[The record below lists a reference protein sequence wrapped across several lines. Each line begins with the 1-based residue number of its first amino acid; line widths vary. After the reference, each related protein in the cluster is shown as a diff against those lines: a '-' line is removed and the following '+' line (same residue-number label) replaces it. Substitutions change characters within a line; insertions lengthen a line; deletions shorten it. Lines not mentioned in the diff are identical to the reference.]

1 MKTTNIE
8 QIKMQPNSH
17 NTQTSLLNK
26 NTQDYILALDNGTQ
40 SIRALLFDLHGQLVA
55 KSKVDIE
62 AYFSNQPG
70 WAEQEPD
77 YYWQML
83 VKACHQLWSELE
95 LLAIDKSKIKAVS
108 LTCQRAT
115 MVNLD
120 IKGQPLRPAFV
131 WLDQREQNDLDK
143 MSWYWRALFTLV
155 GEKQTIDYFRSQSEA
170 NWIKHQQPDIWNKTH
185 KFMLL
190 SGYHSFKLTGNYVDS
205 ISSQVGYLPFDFKSH
220 HWSKPLDWR
229 WQALPIS
236 KTMLPKLVPCGDELG
251 KISKQAAID
260 TGIPCGLALISAGS
274 DKACEVLGSGC
285 LTPQTGS
292 LSYGTTATYNTTNSK
307 YIEAIKRLPAYPA
320 AMPKTFNTEIIV
332 QRGYWMVSWFKR
344 EFGLK
349 EQQIA
354 DQQGIVAESLF
365 DDLLKQVPAGSMGL
379 VLQPYWNPGIRTPG
393 PEAKGAMIGFGDVHT
408 RAHIYRA
415 IIEGI
420 GYALREG
427 KELSEQKSGVKI
439 TKLMVSGGGSQ
450 SDEAMQ
456 ITADIFGMPV
466 QRPHTFET
474 SGLGAAIN
482 AAVGVGLYDNYENA
496 VSKMTHGGDIFT
508 PIAENQKIYDALY
521 HNVYKKMYVRLNP
534 LYKAIRKITGYPK

>member
-1 MKTTNIE
+1 M
-8 QIKMQPNSH
+8 IKESSKPIDGPKVD
-17 NTQTSLLNK
+17 QTDNK
-26 NTQDYILALDNGTQ
+26 SYVLALDNGTQ
-40 SIRALLFDLHGQLVA
+40 SIRALLFDLNGQLVA

-62 AYFSNQPG
+62 PYFSKQPG

-77 YYWQML
+77 YYWLML
-83 VKACHQLWSELE
+83 VKACNELWPDLVSLN
-95 LLAIDKSKIKAVS
+95 INKSQIKAVS

-120 IKGQPLRPAFV
+120 CEGKPLRPAFV
-131 WLDQREQNDLDK
+131 WLDQREQNTLDK
-143 MSWYWRALFTLV
+143 MSWYWRAIFTLA
-155 GEKQTIDYFRSQSEA
+155 GEKQTIDYFRSQAEA

-190 SGYHSFKLTGNYVDS
+190 SGFHTFKLTGNYVDS
-205 ISSQVGYLPFDFKSH
+205 ISSQVGYLPFDFKKH
-220 HWSKPLDWR
+220 TWSKPLDWR
-229 WQALPIS
+229 WQALPIN
-236 KTMLPKLVPCGDELG
+236 KDMLPELVPCGDELG
-251 KISKQAAID
+251 TISKQASND
-260 TGIPCGLALISAGS
+260 TGIPVGLSLISAGS

-285 LTPQTGS
+285 LTPKMGS

-307 YIEAIKRLPAYPA
+307 YVEAIKRLPAYPA
-320 AMPKTFNTEIIV
+320 AMPNTYNTEIIV

-354 DQQGIVAESLF
+354 EQQGLVTESLF
-365 DDLLKQVPAGSMGL
+365 DDLLKEVPAGSMGL

-427 KELSEQKSGVKI
+427 KELSERKSKI
-439 TKLMVSGGGSQ
+439 KVTKLMVSGGGSQ
-450 SDEAMQ
+450 SDQAMQ

-466 QRPHTFET
+466 QRPNTYET

-482 AAVGVGLYDNYENA
+482 AAVGVGLFENYETA

-508 PIAENQKIYDALY
+508 PIEENKKIYDELY
-521 HNVYKKMYVRLNP
+521 HGVYKKMYSRLNP